1 MWCGLQV
8 VKALAALNT
17 ANSSAV
23 GAFLED
29 AAAAAQPPDQPASP
43 LHPSS
48 SDHAVTA
55 AAAGGN
61 GGGSGTA
68 GDSKTGG
75 HPTDGAPGGSAN
87 KVSDDWQALSVQ
99 S

>member
-1 MWCGLQV
+1 M

-55 AAAGGN
+55 AAAGGS
-61 GGGSGTA
+61 GGGGGGGGTA
-68 GDSKTGG
+68 GGSKTRG

>member
-1 MWCGLQV
+1 M

-48 SDHAVTA
+48 SDHAHTA
-55 AAAGGN
+55 AAAGGSGS

-68 GDSKTGG
+68 GGSKTRG

-87 KVSDDWQALSVQ
+87 KAADDWQALSVQ